1 VIQTVLHSPEICAS
15 ENGLLVRTGYSRHDV
30 GTLYVLANRD
40 NSLAKIGLTRSG
52 KPDTR
57 ADDYSRAH
65 SIQWHV
71 YWFADTRNV
80 AEAER
85 RT

>member
-1 VIQTVLHSPEICAS
+1 MRLRKWSIGPHWLLAS
-15 ENGLLVRTGYSRHDV
+15 DHDV

-52 KPDTR
+52 KPDTH
-57 ADDYSRAH
+57 ADDYFRAH
-65 SIQWHV
+65 GIQWHV

-85 RT
+85 RA